1 MLLHTPTLLL
11 VSLMIAITM
20 GISMGLVA
28 RRERRDGLVWWAW
41 AMLPLSLVLLLF
53 SLRGQVSDWLSV
65 VLGNTLLISV
75 LALFAEGLC
84 EFQQRPPRRALIWGG
99 VVLTP
104 LLIVWFLDAASIRP
118 LLPNTVL
125 GFQAALLSWLVLQR
139 RAQTAGR
146 GQYFVVAGLA
156 LIVLATLAR
165 LGAALLGQVDLNQV
179 TSSNTTHALSM
190 LVFMLTIILITMG
203 LVMMTKE
210 RADALNRTLAL
221 QDELTGLHNRR
232 AIHKLLEQQLA
243 LARRNGQALA
253 LLIVDIDHF
262 KKINDDYG
270 HLSGDLALR
279 TMADG
284 LRRRLRG
291 QDIAGRWGGE
301 EFIVILP
308 GTDAAGACGLAE
320 NLRRSAEQARLVA
333 LDGRPIGFTIS
344 IGVHALDAASGD
356 ARDDMIAAADR
367 ALYLAKQ
374 KGRNRVEAL

>member
-20 GISMGLVA
+20 GISMGLAA

-84 EFQQRPPRRALIWGG
+84 EFQQRRPRRALIWGG

-104 LLIVWFLDAASIRP
+104 LLIVWFMDAISIRP
-118 LLPNTVL
+118 LLSNTVL
-125 GFQAALLSWLVLQR
+125 GFQAAFLSWLVLQR

-262 KKINDDYG
+262 KKINDDHG
-270 HLSGDLALR
+270 HLTGDLALR

-374 KGRNRVEAL
+374 NGRNRVEAL

>member
-1 MLLHTPTLLL
+1 
-11 VSLMIAITM
+11 
-20 GISMGLVA
+20 
-28 RRERRDGLVWWAW
+28 
-41 AMLPLSLVLLLF
+41 
-53 SLRGQVSDWLSV
+53 
-65 VLGNTLLISV
+65 
-75 LALFAEGLC
+75 
-84 EFQQRPPRRALIWGG
+84 
-99 VVLTP
+99 
-104 LLIVWFLDAASIRP
+104 
-118 LLPNTVL
+118 
-125 GFQAALLSWLVLQR
+125 
-139 RAQTAGR
+139 
-146 GQYFVVAGLA
+146 
-156 LIVLATLAR
+156 
-165 LGAALLGQVDLNQV
+165 
-179 TSSNTTHALSM
+179 M

-203 LVMMTKE
+203 LVMMAKE

-262 KKINDDYG
+262 KKINDDHG

-333 LDGRPIGFTIS
+333 LDGRPIGLTIS

-374 KGRNRVEAL
+374 NGRNRVEAL

>member
-11 VSLMIAITM
+11 VSLMVAITM
-20 GISMGLVA
+20 GISMGLAA

-84 EFQQRPPRRALIWGG
+84 EFQQRRPRRALIWGG

-104 LLIVWFLDAASIRP
+104 LLIVWFMDAVAIRP
-118 LLPNTVL
+118 LLSNTVL
-125 GFQAALLSWLVLQR
+125 GFQAASLSWLVLQR

-243 LARRNGQALA
+243 LARRNAQSLA

-262 KKINDDYG
+262 KKINDDHG

-320 NLRRSAEQARLVA
+320 NLRRSAEQASLVA

-344 IGVHALDAASGD
+344 IGVHALDAATGD

-374 KGRNRVEAL
+374 NGRNRVEAL

>member
-20 GISMGLVA
+20 GISMGLAA

-53 SLRGQVSDWLSV
+53 SLRGQVSDLLSV

-84 EFQQRPPRRALIWGG
+84 EFQQRRPRRALIWGG

-104 LLIVWFLDAASIRP
+104 LLIVWFMDAISIRP
-118 LLPNTVL
+118 LLSNTLL
-125 GFQAALLSWLVLQR
+125 GFQAAFLSWLVLQR

-243 LARRNGQALA
+243 LARRNAQSLA

-262 KKINDDYG
+262 KKINDDHG

-320 NLRRSAEQARLVA
+320 NLRRSAEQASLVA

-344 IGVHALDAASGD
+344 IGVHALDAATGD

-374 KGRNRVEAL
+374 NGRNRVEAL

>member
-11 VSLMIAITM
+11 ASLMVAITM
-20 GISMGLVA
+20 GISMGLAA

-84 EFQQRPPRRALIWGG
+84 EFQQRRPRRALIWGG

-104 LLIVWFLDAASIRP
+104 LLIVWFMDAVSIRP
-118 LLPNTVL
+118 LLSNTVL
-125 GFQAALLSWLVLQR
+125 GFQAASLSWLVLQR

-243 LARRNGQALA
+243 LARRNAQSLA

-262 KKINDDYG
+262 KKINDDHG

-320 NLRRSAEQARLVA
+320 NLRRSAEQASLVA

-344 IGVHALDAASGD
+344 IGVHALDAATGD

-374 KGRNRVEAL
+374 NGRNRVEAL

>member
-11 VSLMIAITM
+11 VSLMVAITM

-84 EFQQRPPRRALIWGG
+84 EFQQRRPRRALIWGG

-104 LLIVWFLDAASIRP
+104 VLIVWFMDAVSIRP
-118 LLPNTVL
+118 LLSNTVL
-125 GFQAALLSWLVLQR
+125 GLQAAFLSWLVLQR

-165 LGAALLGQVDLNQV
+165 LGAALLGRVDLNQV

-203 LVMMTKE
+203 LVMMAKE

-262 KKINDDYG
+262 KKINDDHG

-333 LDGRPIGFTIS
+333 LDGRPIGLTIS

-374 KGRNRVEAL
+374 NGRNRVEAL

>member
-20 GISMGLVA
+20 GVSMGLVA

>member
-11 VSLMIAITM
+11 VSLMVAITM

-84 EFQQRPPRRALIWGG
+84 EFQQRRPRRALIWGG

-104 LLIVWFLDAASIRP
+104 MLIVWFMDAVSIRP
-118 LLPNTVL
+118 LLSNTVL
-125 GFQAALLSWLVLQR
+125 GLQAAFLSWLVLQR

-165 LGAALLGQVDLNQV
+165 LGAALLGRVDLNQV

-203 LVMMTKE
+203 LVMMAKE

-262 KKINDDYG
+262 KKINDDHG

-333 LDGRPIGFTIS
+333 LDGRPIGLTIS

-374 KGRNRVEAL
+374 NGRNRVEAL